1 MHAEVLSSD
10 YMKDAIK
17 TGKVY
22 DDVKAVTDLAS
33 DKKKLFELIYGSE
46 KTSAEN
52 IVMKAAKKS
61 GLIKTIKEGS
71 WIDKLL
77 GKAKDTGIIDPHQ
90 YINPDD
96 MQSFAKNIKKLADSA
111 PKGEKAIE
119 EFLKKC
125 RNMKIGSV
133 AANMGITC
141 LFLGLIVPY
150 SMMKYRAKQQ
160 NGNKDFHVQA
170 EIERQLEKSFKGRIS

>member
-1 MHAEVLSSD
+1 
-10 YMKDAIK
+10 
-17 TGKVY
+17 
-22 DDVKAVTDLAS
+22 
-33 DKKKLFELIYGSE
+33 
-46 KTSAEN
+46 
-52 IVMKAAKKS
+52 MKAAKKS